1 MQLSK
6 RDTMDLLR
14 SVGGV
19 LFAVGA
25 VLVLA
30 RKSGHH
36 GWGDFARLLVVL
48 VPAVTLYLLALG
60 GTEGAG
66 RAEGV
71 RGIEGADGA
80 EGARDEHARPWQSV
94 LMVVA
99 ILLVPVVL
107 LEFLAWVGANTGH
120 VLYGACVFAVTALF
134 AGYAA
139 RRARVSY
146 AALLAGLSLLL
157 TWLLVWEKILGHPS
171 ANTYRWLLVAAAVL
185 LFVFAARLARASAIG
200 ASELATAGGI
210 AAVMAGVL
218 GVIIGSFVGAF
229 SGLSRA
235 LSKAGETSSSISGS
249 GSIGGSGS
257 IIGLGAGK
265 ASVITRTSG
274 TFRGSVP
281 HVHVPRVPH
290 IPVNPHIPRNS
301 PILGNPRI
309 PRNSPILR
317 TPGILHSHHLS
328 SNPFAIHTNGL
339 QHFGWDLYLLVVSLA
354 LVWIGSR
361 VRARGLGYVGGVGL
375 LAFLISVG
383 EQVTRLESGRAPTSH
398 IVGWPLALLI
408 IGLVGLAA
416 PMRSRRET

>member
-25 VLVLA
+25 VLVLT
-30 RKSGHH
+30 RESGHH

-48 VPAVTLYLLALG
+48 IPAVFLYLLALG
-60 GTEGAG
+60 VLEDTPSTP
-66 RAEGV
+66 
-71 RGIEGADGA
+71 
-80 EGARDEHARPWQSV
+80 DEKAQPWQSV
-94 LMVVA
+94 LVVVA

-120 VLYGACVFAVTALF
+120 VLYGAGVFAVTALF
-134 AGYAA
+134 AGYGV

-185 LFVFAARLARASAIG
+185 LFVFAARLARAGAIG
-200 ASELATAGGI
+200 ASELATAGGV

-218 GVIIGSFVGAF
+218 GVIIGSFVSAF
-229 SGLSRA
+229 SGLA
-235 LSKAGETSSSISGS
+235 GAFSKAGEASSSISGP
-249 GSIGGSGS
+249 GSV
-257 IIGLGAGK
+257 IGLGAGK
-265 ASVITRTSG
+265 ASVITKTSG
-274 TFRGSVP
+274 TFRGSSASRASVIGRASGTIRGSSASGGSIRGVSSRP
-281 HVHVPRVPH
+281 HVPH
-290 IPVNPHIPRNS
+290 IP
-301 PILGNPRI
+301 LYPRI
-309 PRNSPILR
+309 PRNPPILR
-317 TPGILHSHHLS
+317 GHHLS

-354 LVWIGSR
+354 LVWVGSR
-361 VRARGLGYVGGVGL
+361 VRVRGLGYVGGVGL

-383 EQVTRLESGRAPTSH
+383 AQITRLEFGHTPTTS

-408 IGLVGLAA
+408 IGLAGLAV
-416 PMRSRRET
+416 PIFYRRET